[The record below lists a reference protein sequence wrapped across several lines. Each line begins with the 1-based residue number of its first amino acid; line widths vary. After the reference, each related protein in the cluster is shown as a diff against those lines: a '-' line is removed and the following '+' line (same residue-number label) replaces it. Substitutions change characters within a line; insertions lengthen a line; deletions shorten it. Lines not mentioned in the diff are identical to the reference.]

1 MDNPKLS
8 YAIMVGF
15 KSYKMDYNRG
25 IKILF
30 VVNWL
35 KRRGAEQQLFYFIK
49 ELPPHV
55 DVSIFRFSNAADE
68 FPELF
73 KLDKVNIHSNR
84 YPGTYNFLRFK
95 SLYECLSQK
104 RYDVVITTGLGAALF
119 FGRICAFLS
128 GIKIVYSLLNTF
140 ENFHNLPTLPG
151 DYFDILNKGL
161 NTLILR
167 LRGGKI
173 YRFLPNSEKLAA
185 KIRLAVN
192 GYPVH
197 TLHNGLPTKEFEKLS
212 TNLSD
217 EQTRS
222 IHNQFEGS
230 PTITQVG
237 ALDGTKNQLFTLE
250 CIKEIKEHIPNVRY
264 LVIGEGGKKPE
275 LVRWVSS
282 NGLEKHVIFAGQL
295 NRMDCLYLMNK
306 SNLLVLTSESESF
319 PNVLVEAQALSLPVV
334 TFDVGAASEIIDHGV
349 TGYVIQKGDQAG
361 FKKYSI
367 ELLTDK
373 DRATRMGKTGQE
385 RVLGLFGMERKIE
398 KFLSILEKDSLLN
411 SRL

>member
-1 MDNPKLS
+1 MSHSDN
-8 YAIMVGF
+8 I
-15 KSYKMDYNRG
+15 N
-25 IKILF
+25 ILF
-30 VVNWL
+30 IVNLL
-35 KRRGAEQQLFYFIK
+35 KRRGAEQQLFSFVK
-49 ELPPHV
+49 EFPPHLDV
-55 DVSIFRFSNAADE
+55 DIFRFSNADDE

-73 KLDKVNIHSNR
+73 EYPRITIYSNK
-84 YPGTYNFLRFK
+84 YLGTYNLLRFK
-95 SLYECLSQK
+95 SLYECLSKK
-104 RYDVVITTGLGAALF
+104 RYDAVITLGLGAALF
-119 FGRICAFLS
+119 LGRICALLR
-128 GIKIVYSLLNTF
+128 GIKVVYSILTTF
-140 ENFHNLPTLPG
+140 ENFNNLPVMPG
-151 DYFDILNKGL
+151 DYFDVLNKGI
-161 NTLILR
+161 NTLIPR
-167 LRGGKI
+167 MPGKRV
-173 YRFLPNSEKLAA
+173 YRFLPNSEKLTE
-185 KIRLAVN
+185 KIRPALD
-192 GYPVH
+192 GYPVQ
-197 TLHNGLPTKEFEKLS
+197 TLYNGLPKQEF
-212 TNLSD
+212 D
-217 EQTRS
+217 ELLTYLPDERTQS
-222 IHNQFEGS
+222 ILMQFEGY

-250 CIKEIKEHIPNVRY
+250 CIKDIKKHVPDVRY

-275 LVRWVSS
+275 LVRWALS
-282 NGLEKHVIFAGQL
+282 NGLEKQVIFAGQL
-295 NRMDCLYLMNK
+295 DRMDCLYLIKK